1 MKDRESQFLLEVT
14 MINLTDVIVLI
25 LFVRVDMRK
34 FVKGRRRESRLILL
48 NRGILMFPKIL
59 WKNQRRHSQN

>member
-1 MKDRESQFLLEVT
+1 MTPLNFDTIMKDRESQFLLKVT

-59 WKNQRRHSQN
+59 